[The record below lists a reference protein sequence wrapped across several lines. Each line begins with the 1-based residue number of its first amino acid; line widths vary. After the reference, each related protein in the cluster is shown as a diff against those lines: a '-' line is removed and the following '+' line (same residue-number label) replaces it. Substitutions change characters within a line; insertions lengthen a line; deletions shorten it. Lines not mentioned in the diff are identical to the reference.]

1 MPVKFPASTP
11 IAPLCQTATS
21 RIVATT
27 VMITFAS
34 VAATYET
41 ERYSTR
47 KSAVS
52 CS

>member
-1 MPVKFPASTP
+1 MKLPTITP

-41 ERYSTR
+41 ERSSTR